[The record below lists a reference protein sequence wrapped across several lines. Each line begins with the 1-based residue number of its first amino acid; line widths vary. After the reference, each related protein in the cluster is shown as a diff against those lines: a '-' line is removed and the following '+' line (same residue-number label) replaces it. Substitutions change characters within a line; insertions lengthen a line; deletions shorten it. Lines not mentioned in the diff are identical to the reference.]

1 MLIRFGFRSHKMERG
16 GGGRVRSGAGGK
28 VGWILDD
35 SEIFFLF
42 YLWNDL
48 SIYLVNA
55 IKRSRTK
62 HFIFLLVVG
71 QRPGYDR
78 EEFYPNAFL

>member
-35 SEIFFLF
+35 SEILFLF
-42 YLWNDL
+42 YLWNENISSKRNKKVPDQTF
-48 SIYLVNA
+48 YLP
-55 IKRSRTK
+55 
-62 HFIFLLVVG
+62 
-71 QRPGYDR
+71 PGR
-78 EEFYPNAFL
+78 WAAAWI